1 MVNHRGC
8 AGFKENGERCNSPRL
23 REGDFCLMHSP
34 QHASEVAEARRLG
47 GLRRRREATL
57 VGAYAL
63 TGLETVADIRR
74 ILEIAIL
81 DTLGLENSI
90 ARNRTLGSLAVVA
103 LKSLEAGEF
112 EERLQVLEQAVVSR
126 RALPEPAFS
135 ADPEIADP
143 STSLRTRFGDAEEET
158 S

>member
-8 AGFKENGERCNSPRL
+8 AGFKDNGERCNSPRL

-34 QHASEVAEARRLG
+34 EHANEVAEARRLG

-57 VGAYAL
+57 VGAYEL
-63 TGLETVADIRR
+63 SGLESVADIRR

-90 ARNRTLGSLAVVA
+90 ARNRTLGSLAGIA
-103 LKSLEAGEF
+103 LRSLEVGEI
-112 EERLQVLEQAVVSR
+112 EERVRVLEQVVTAQP
-126 RALPEPAFS
+126 ALPEPSFNT
-135 ADPEIADP
+135 DHEIAD
-143 STSLRTRFGDAEEET
+143 FEDAEEAA